1 MSSSIP
7 FEALEGLMRK
17 AFIEGEAEPG
27 LFWDAFLKANL
38 YVPVST
44 GGETGY
50 KPGPQ
55 KAEGLE
61 EFPVL
66 LGVDSS
72 GNHVLWLF
80 TSPHVMSDYTERDLA
95 YLELPAPTILS
106 NLIDSDYE
114 VVLIGPERLTLSLH
128 PDLISSLADG
138 KVPEPMDQ
146 EMKLVSKSAKVE
158 VSEIKEGVDKL
169 AARFSGLFQTEPTVL
184 EATFIQISDDSGPRI
199 LLGLKL
205 SDESKPNFRRVAALI
220 AKASEGVLEKGKTM
234 DITLIG
240 GSLKDAFEKFGKPFF
255 KR

>member
-128 PDLISSLADG
+128 PDS
-138 KVPEPMDQ
+138 P
-146 EMKLVSKSAKVE
+146 
-158 VSEIKEGVDKL
+158 
-169 AARFSGLFQTEPTVL
+169 FSPTEL
-184 EATFIQISDDSGPRI
+184 NQISK
-199 LLGLKL
+199 LLRDFMERGR
-205 SDESKPNFRRVAALI
+205 SKYLIYHTAKYDMHVFRRVLGVSFVNHRVYDVAAGEFCLDENRKFLRR
-220 AKASEGVLEKGKTM
+220 AGFSSTRWNR
-234 DITLIG
+234 
-240 GSLKDAFEKFGKPFF
+240 SLPTTGTWPTSMATSRSQTVPDWLNSRCRTCQSTPL
-255 KR
+255 RT